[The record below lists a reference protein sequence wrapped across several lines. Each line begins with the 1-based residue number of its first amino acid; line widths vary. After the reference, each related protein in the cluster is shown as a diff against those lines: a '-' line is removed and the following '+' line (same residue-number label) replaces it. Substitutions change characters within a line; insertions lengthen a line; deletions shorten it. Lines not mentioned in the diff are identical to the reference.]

1 MNKEYNSTIDVLKG
15 LTIMDKN
22 LQEIIRIR
30 EDRMIKA
37 FNQNNMQITFVENFE
52 QLHNYLKRYL
62 SNKKTVSLGGSMT
75 LFETG
80 VIDLIKES
88 DVVYNDRYQEG
99 LSREELND
107 VFKKAFTSD
116 IFITSTN
123 ALTTDG
129 HLYNIDGTGNRVA
142 AMIYGPKEVIVVAG
156 KNKVF
161 ETEAEAINHIK
172 TISAP
177 ANAVRLNKK
186 TPCAKTGECKNC
198 LSADRICSSYVKLG
212 YQVNADRIKVIIVNE
227 DLGY

>member
-1 MNKEYNSTIDVLKG
+1 
-15 LTIMDKN
+15 
-22 LQEIIRIR
+22 
-30 EDRMIKA
+30 
-37 FNQNNMQITFVENFE
+37 
-52 QLHNYLKRYL
+52 
-62 SNKKTVSLGGSMT
+62 MT

-80 VIDLIKES
+80 VIDLIKKS

-99 LSREELND
+99 LTREELND
-107 VFKKAFTSD
+107 IFKKAFTSD

-129 HLYNIDGTGNRVA
+129 HMYNIDGTGNRVA

-161 ETEAEAINHIK
+161 ETENEAINHIK

-177 ANAVRLNKK
+177 ANAVRLHKQ
-186 TPCAKTGECKNC
+186 TPCVKTGECKNC

>member
-1 MNKEYNSTIDVLKG
+1 MDENLK
-15 LTIMDKN
+15 
-22 LQEIIRIR
+22 EIIKIR

-37 FNQNNMQITFVENFE
+37 FNQNNMQITFVDNFE

-62 SNKKTVSLGGSMT
+62 CNQKTIALGGSMT

-80 VIDLIKES
+80 VIDLIRQS
-88 DVVYNDRYQEG
+88 DVILYDRYEEG
-99 LSREELND
+99 LSRKQMQE
-107 VFKKAFTSD
+107 VFRKAFTSD

-129 HLYNIDGTGNRVA
+129 CLYNVDGNGNRVA
-142 AMIYGPKEVIVVAG
+142 AMIYGPKEVIVIAG
-156 KNKVF
+156 KNKIF
-161 ETEAEAINHIK
+161 ENETEAINHIK

-186 TPCAKTGECKNC
+186 TPCTKTGVCMDC
-198 LSADRICSSYVKLG
+198 LSPERIYSSYVKLG
-212 YQVNADRIKVIIVNE
+212 YQGNIDRIKIVVVNQ

>member
-52 QLHNYLKRYL
+52 Q
-62 SNKKTVSLGGSMT
+62 
-75 LFETG
+75 
-80 VIDLIKES
+80 
-88 DVVYNDRYQEG
+88 
-99 LSREELND
+99 
-107 VFKKAFTSD
+107 
-116 IFITSTN
+116 
-123 ALTTDG
+123 
-129 HLYNIDGTGNRVA
+129 LYNIDGTGNRVA

>member
-1 MNKEYNSTIDVLKG
+1 
-15 LTIMDKN
+15 MDKN
-22 LQEIIRIR
+22 LKEIIKIR
-30 EDRMIKA
+30 EDKMIRA
-37 FNQNNMQITFVENFE
+37 FNQNNIQITFVDNFE

-62 SNKKTVSLGGSMT
+62 CNKKTVALGGSMT

-80 VIDLIKES
+80 VIDLIKQS
-88 DVVYNDRYQEG
+88 DVILHDRYQDG
-99 LSREELND
+99 LSRDQMQEI
-107 VFKKAFTSD
+107 FRKAFTSD

-129 HLYNIDGTGNRVA
+129 CLYNVDGNGNRVA
-142 AMIYGPKEVIVVAG
+142 AMIYGPKEVIVIAG
-156 KNKVF
+156 KNKIF

-186 TPCAKTGECKNC
+186 TPCTKTGECMNC
-198 LSADRICSSYVKLG
+198 LSPNRICSSYVKLG
-212 YQVNADRIKVIIVNE
+212 YQGNIDRIKIIIVNQ